1 MISKAEMDKFRKA
14 WAEVVARAWKDDL
27 FKRKLLTRTN
37 EALKE
42 YGLAVPA
49 GVNLKILEETS
60 TSTYLVLPNKPQ
72 EELSETEMKKMVAAG
87 EIVSAKWAVTEK

>member
-1 MISKAEMDKFRKA
+1 
-14 WAEVVARAWKDDL
+14 
-27 FKRKLLTRTN
+27 
-37 EALKE
+37 KE

-60 TSTYLVLPNKPQ
+60 NSAYLVLPNKPK

-87 EIVSAKWAVTEK
+87 AAVGWLSVITEK

>member
-1 MISKAEMDKFRKA
+1 MRSKTEMDKFRKT

-27 FKRKLLTRTN
+27 FKRKLLTRTD

-49 GVNLKILEETS
+49 GLNLKILEETS
-60 TSTYLVLPNKPQ
+60 NSAYLVLPRKPQ

-87 EIVSAKWAVTEK
+87 VAVGWLSVITEK